1 MSGKEENTRGQGE
14 VRNFSDRRMQKLAD
28 ENHELK
34 QYVADVMK
42 RLRENERLFS
52 RLFELESRV
61 LSATDPEDLCFT
73 LLRGLRTGFSLDMVR
88 FWFDRSSFIGNC
100 QLDGL
105 SERDLVWIEKG
116 EIANMGLLGRHVCL
130 MRLSREKGF
139 VWLEKQDEH
148 LASMALLLLGHPE
161 RPFGVLGMGSV
172 EADRFSPE
180 QSVDFLQHLAQ
191 VIGLSLENAIA
202 RERLARISITDSL
215 TGSHNRRFLQPH
227 SHQPLSQWFG
237 RDTQVA
243 CLYFD
248 IDSFKAIND
257 RLGHAAGDDLLASVA
272 STAQQFVRA
281 KDPLIRMGGDE
292 FVLLLPGCSE
302 AKACE
307 IAGRI
312 VQGCGEIVVQ
322 DEKVAISMGVAYS
335 AAERDMAVRQLIE
348 YADQAMYVAKALG
361 GSRFEL
367 CEETKAPSEQL
378 PDAVK

>member
-1 MSGKEENTRGQGE
+1 MSEKEKSAKGMGE
-14 VRNFSDRRMQKLAD
+14 VKNLTDRRMQQLAD

-52 RLFELESRV
+52 RMFELESKV
-61 LSATDPEDLCFT
+61 LSSTDPEDLCFT
-73 LLRGLRTGFSLDMVR
+73 LLRGLRSGFSLDMVR
-88 FWFDRSSFIGNC
+88 FWFDRSSFMGNC

-116 EIANMGLLGRHVCL
+116 EIANMGLFGRHVCL
-130 MRLSREKGF
+130 MRLDKEKGF

-148 LASMALLLLGHPE
+148 LASMALLVLGNPE
-161 RPFGVLGMGSV
+161 KPFGVMGMGSI
-172 EADRFSPE
+172 EADRFSPD

-191 VIGLSLENAIA
+191 VVGLSLENAIA

-248 IDSFKAIND
+248 VDGFKAIND
-257 RLGHAAGDDLLASVA
+257 RLGQTAGDDLLAKIA
-272 STAQQFVRA
+272 STAQQFARA
-281 KDPLIRMGGDE
+281 KDPLIRMGADE

-307 IAGRI
+307 IGGRI
-312 VQGCGEIVVQ
+312 VQACGEIAVQ
-322 DEKVAISMGVAYS
+322 DEMMAISMGIAYS
-335 AAERDMAVRQLIE
+335 SADRDMAVKQLIE
-348 YADQAMYVAKALG
+348 YADEAMYVAKALG
-361 GSRFEL
+361 GSRFEI
-367 CEETKAPSEQL
+367 SE
-378 PDAVK
+378 DAAK

>member
-1 MSGKEENTRGQGE
+1 VSEKEKKAGKSAKGKGE
-14 VRNFSDRRMQKLAD
+14 VKDLSNRRMQQLAD

-52 RLFELESRV
+52 RMFELESKV
-61 LSATDPEDLCFT
+61 LSSTDPEDLCFT
-73 LLRGLRTGFSLDMVR
+73 LLRGLRSGFNLDMVR
-88 FWFDRSSFIGNC
+88 FWFDRSSFMGNC

-116 EIANMGLLGRHVCL
+116 EIANMGLLSRHVCL
-130 MRLSREKGF
+130 ICLSKEKGF

-148 LASMALLLLGHPE
+148 LASMALLVLGNPE
-161 RPFGVLGMGSV
+161 KPFGVLGMGSV
-172 EADRFSPE
+172 EADRFSPD

-191 VIGLSLENAIA
+191 VVGLSLENAIA
-202 RERLARISITDSL
+202 RDRLARISITDSL

-237 RDTQVA
+237 SDTQVV

-248 IDSFKAIND
+248 VDGFKAIND
-257 RLGHAAGDDLLASVA
+257 RLGHTAGDDLLTEIA
-272 STAQQFVRA
+272 STAQQFARA

-292 FVLLLPGCSE
+292 FILLLPGCSE
-302 AKACE
+302 EKACE

-312 VQGCGEIVVQ
+312 VQACGAIAVE
-322 DEKVAISMGVAYS
+322 DEKVAISMGIAYS
-335 AAERDMAVRQLIE
+335 HADRDMAVKQLIE
-348 YADQAMYVAKALG
+348 YADEAMYVAKALG
-361 GSRFEL
+361 GSRFETS
-367 CEETKAPSEQL
+367 EENKGSSS
-378 PDAVK
+378 

>member
-1 MSGKEENTRGQGE
+1 MSGKEKSGGGQ
-14 VRNFSDRRMQKLAD
+14 VKNLADRRMQQLAD

-52 RLFELESRV
+52 RLFELESKV

-73 LLRGLRTGFSLDMVR
+73 LLRGLRSGFSLDMVR
-88 FWFDRSSFIGNC
+88 FWFDRSSFMGNC

-105 SERDLVWIEKG
+105 SERDLVWLEKG

-130 MRLSREKGF
+130 MRLNRDKGF
-139 VWLEKQDEH
+139 AWLEKQDEH
-148 LASMALLLLGHPE
+148 LASMALLVLGGPE
-161 RPFGVLGMGSV
+161 KPFGVLGMGSV
-172 EADRFSPE
+172 DADRFSPD

-191 VIGLSLENAIA
+191 VVGLSLENAIA
-202 RERLARISITDSL
+202 RERLARISITDNL

-248 IDSFKAIND
+248 VDGFQAINE
-257 RLGHAAGDDLLASVA
+257 RFGQAAGDDLLTSI
-272 STAQQFVRA
+272 TRTTQQFVRSR
-281 KDPLIRMGGDE
+281 DPLIRMGGDE
-292 FVLLLPGCSE
+292 FVLLLPGCPQ
-302 AKACE
+302 AMACE
-307 IAGRI
+307 IADRI
-312 VQGCGEIVVQ
+312 IKGCGEVVVEG
-322 DEKVAISMGVAYS
+322 EKISISMGVAFSS
-335 AAERDMAVRQLIE
+335 ARKDMAVKQLIE

-361 GSRFEL
+361 GSRYEL
-367 CEETKAPSEQL
+367 SE
-378 PDAVK
+378 DASE